1 MLNNNG
7 ESKKSVGAIGEELV
21 SRWYRFKGYKILE
34 RNYRLRNA
42 EVDIVAENSKFLCF
56 VEVKTRK
63 TDKFGLPSEAV
74 NYHKRHKIILGAQY
88 YLLKH
93 PTDKQI
99 RFDVAEV
106 IGEMKGD
113 NFKKKSINVI
123 RGAFDNSL

>member
-1 MLNNNG
+1 M
-7 ESKKSVGAIGEELV
+7 EKKSVGSIGEDLV

-42 EVDIVAENSKFLCF
+42 EVDIIVENSKFLCF

-63 TDKFGLPSEAV
+63 TDKFGFPSEAV
-74 NYHKRHKIILGAQY
+74 DYRKRQKIILGAQY

-93 PTDKQI
+93 PTEKQV

-113 NFKKKSINVI
+113 RFIKKSINII
-123 RGAFDNSL
+123 RNAFDNSV